1 VPRAQ
6 YITPEA
12 LARLGVDVLVSVL
25 VEHAGAD
32 PILRKKLRRDS
43 FHGTGEAHS
52 HDRQIAFLR
61 RLGKAQGPGAGTRSS
76 ACDDCRDLAPEEKQ
90 TAADLM
96 WQFLGIADSVFERT
110 DDSGGRVDEVFGHAK

>member
-32 PILRKKLRRDS
+32 PILRKKLRMLLAAEKGADTLSTELEKRIRTTGRSRS
-43 FHGTGEAHS
+43 FVDWEKRKGLAQELDH
-52 HDRQIAFLR
+52 LR
-61 RLGKAQGPGAGTRSS
+61 ATIVETLARRKRS
-76 ACDDCRDLAPEEKQ
+76 RRPL
-90 TAADLM
+90 T
-96 WQFLGIADSVFERT
+96 
-110 DDSGGRVDEVFGHAK
+110 